1 MKEKSLKDYAEDI
14 YTCNRSRCGFCR
26 EQCPVYHVMAY
37 ETYSCRGKILVGRGL
52 IEGTLSPSREMAQ
65 ILDHCL
71 LCGLCQARC
80 ALHNLDI
87 VTSMRRE
94 MVLGG
99 VPTPVH
105 RENVQRI
112 LTEGRLLDARAAPER
127 EGQTPLY
134 VGCVY
139 RTKPREL
146 ATALSVLER
155 LDIHPLIAD
164 ETCCGY
170 IVEATGFAKEFEAV
184 QEQFKKTYQQLNAP
198 EILTLCPT
206 CTITLKEKY
215 GLPVKHA
222 IVVVA
227 EQLHKKQGI
236 VKPLGFRA
244 TYHDPCHLGRMLGV
258 FEEPREILR
267 YLGIQLV
274 EMENNRYFSTCCG
287 GGGGVN
293 AVDPGL
299 SIEIAK
305 NRVRDAIRLGVEIIT
320 TVCPTCEPTLLRGAG
335 RVSNEIDTF
344 IDVRSLWELLDDAL
358 VD

>member
-1 MKEKSLKDYAEDI
+1 MERKNLKGYAEDI
-14 YTCNRSRCGFCR
+14 YTCNRTRCGFCR
-26 EQCPVYHVMAY
+26 EQCPVYHIKDY
-37 ETYSCRGKILVGRGL
+37 ETYSCRGKMLVGRGL
-52 IEGTLSPSREMAQ
+52 IEKTISPSVEMAQ
-65 ILDHCL
+65 ILDRCL

-87 VTSMRRE
+87 ITSMRRE
-94 MVLGG
+94 MVLEGFA
-99 VPTPVH
+99 TPVH
-105 RENVQRI
+105 RENVERI
-112 LTEGRLLDARAAPER
+112 LEEGHLLDAKAAPER
-127 EGQTPLY
+127 EGQIPLY

-139 RTKPREL
+139 RSKPREL

-170 IVEATGFAKEFEAV
+170 IVEATGFGKEFDVV
-184 QEQFKKTYQQLNAP
+184 QEQFKKTYQQFSAP

-222 IVVVA
+222 IIAVA
-227 EQLHKKQGI
+227 EQLREKRGA
-236 VKPLGFRA
+236 VKSLGFRA

-258 FEEPREILR
+258 FEEPREILGQ
-267 YLGIQLV
+267 LGIQLV

-293 AVDPGL
+293 AVDPDL

-305 NRVRDAIRLGVEIIT
+305 NRVRDAIRVGVDIIT
-320 TVCPTCEPTLLRGAG
+320 TVCPTCEPTLLRAASRLAG
-335 RVSNEIDTF
+335 EVGTF
-344 IDVRSLWELLDDAL
+344 VDVQSLWDLLDRAL
-358 VD
+358 E

>member
-1 MKEKSLKDYAEDI
+1 MAGKGIKDYAEDI
-14 YTCNRSRCGFCR
+14 YTCNRTRCGFCR
-26 EQCPVYHVMAY
+26 DQCPVYHVKAY
-37 ETYSCRGKILVGRGL
+37 ETYSCRGKMLVGRGL
-52 IEGTLSPSREMAQ
+52 MEKTLNASAEMAQ
-65 ILDHCL
+65 ILDRCL

-87 VTSMRRE
+87 ITSMRRE
-94 MVLGG
+94 MVLRGFS
-99 VPTPVH
+99 TPVH
-105 RENVQRI
+105 RENVQKI
-112 LTEGRLLDARAAPER
+112 LTEGHLLDAKAAPER
-127 EGQTPLY
+127 QGQIPLY

-139 RTKPREL
+139 RSKPREL

-155 LDIHPLIAD
+155 LDIHPLIGD

-170 IVEATGFAKEFEAV
+170 IVDATGFDDEFALVQDRFKE
-184 QEQFKKTYQQLNAP
+184 THQQINGP

-206 CTITLKEKY
+206 CTITLREKY
-215 GLPVKHA
+215 GLPARHA
-222 IVVVA
+222 IVAVA
-227 EQLHKKQGI
+227 EQLRQKQEM

-267 YLGIQLV
+267 QLGIELV

-293 AVDPGL
+293 VVDQDL

-305 NRVRDAIRLGVEIIT
+305 NRVRDAIRVGVEIIT
-320 TVCPTCEPTLLRGAG
+320 TVCPTCEPTLLRASSRLAREAG
-335 RVSNEIDTF
+335 TF
-344 IDVRSLWELLDDAL
+344 VDVQSLWDLLDKAL
-358 VD
+358 E

>member
-1 MKEKSLKDYAEDI
+1 VMERKRLEDYAEDI
-14 YTCNRSRCGFCR
+14 YTCNRTRCGFCR
-26 EQCPVYHVMAY
+26 EQCPVYHVMAF
-37 ETYSCRGKILVGRGL
+37 ETYSCRGKMLVGRGL
-52 IEGTLSPSREMAQ
+52 IEKTLSPSEEMAQ
-65 ILDHCL
+65 ILDRCL
-71 LCGLCQARC
+71 HCGLCQARC

-87 VTSMRRE
+87 ITSMRRE
-94 MVLGG
+94 MVRKGFS
-99 VPTPVH
+99 TPVH

-112 LTEGRLLDARAAPER
+112 LTEGHLLDARAAPER
-127 EGQTPLY
+127 QGQIPLY

-139 RTKPREL
+139 RSKPREL

-170 IVEATGFAKEFEAV
+170 IVDATGFDKEFEAV
-184 QEQFKKTYQQLNAP
+184 QEQFKRTYQKLDAS

-206 CTITLKEKY
+206 CTITLREKY

-222 IVVVA
+222 IVAVA
-227 EQLHKKQGI
+227 EQLRKRPGA
-236 VKPLGFRA
+236 VRTLGFRA

-267 YLGIQLV
+267 QLGIELV
-274 EMENNRYFSTCCG
+274 EMENNRYFSICCG

-293 AVDPGL
+293 AVDQDL

-305 NRVRDAIRLGVEIIT
+305 NRVRDAIRVGVEIIT
-320 TVCPTCEPTLLRGAG
+320 TVCPTCEPTLLRAAG
-335 RVSNEIDTF
+335 RLAPEVETF
-344 IDVRSLWELLDDAL
+344 VDVQGLWDLLDKA
-358 VD
+358 VQ